1 MQNFTEK
8 EAGRLEPWKFGGPL
22 DHNLGPTWALECILN
37 VLIFAQCLKQ
47 VSQLLTGTGRVADSF
62 IFFLFFSGINSDRS
76 RIIRFQSL
84 NDRDS
89 AGHLHSI
96 NLRKFPGGRYN
107 TCHFNFSGKIA
118 LPTQYVQS
126 ILFEKTLYLDWVE

>member
-1 MQNFTEK
+1 M
-8 EAGRLEPWKFGGPL
+8 P
-22 DHNLGPTWALECILN
+22 HLGPGVYFKYTYI
-37 VLIFAQCLKQ
+37 CL
-47 VSQLLTGTGRVADSF
+47 VSETGFPTIDWNRPGRRF
-62 IFFLFFSGINSDRS
+62 IYFFLFFSGINLDRN

-118 LPTQYVQS
+118 LATQYV
-126 ILFEKTLYLDWVE
+126 